1 MSPNVN
7 ENILKYLYE
16 ESSIIVLLSD
26 KKGNVLES
34 NEFVSTLI
42 GKKLVGLNLS
52 DLFIYFVKPFDIS
65 EHLTDSS
72 KKVLINI
79 TSAAQ
84 MPGTW
89 YFHFYNLGES
99 VLAIGE
105 ANILEIENL
114 HQNLQEVNQELYSTS
129 RELQKKNAELKK
141 AIDLKNHFLGIAS
154 HDLRNPLG
162 VIMGFSEIL
171 IDDLKANVSE
181 DTIEM
186 LESIMTSSEFML
198 KLLNDLL
205 DVSALE
211 SGKMK
216 LEIIKTDL
224 INLIQKNIELNSV
237 LSKKKNISIELS
249 CTENI
254 PEVMIDTLKIEQVLN
269 NLISNALKFS
279 QPGTKV
285 TVSVFVKDNNVIT
298 GVTDEG
304 QGIPKAETEK
314 LFKDFEKTTVQST
327 GGEKSTGLGL
337 SIVKKLIIAH
347 KGQIWVESELGKGTS
362 FFFSLPFII

>member
-1 MSPNVN
+1 MSLALN
-7 ENILKYLYE
+7 ENILRYLNE
-16 ESSIIVLLSD
+16 ESSIIVILAD
-26 KKGNVLES
+26 KQGNILES
-34 NEFVSTLI
+34 NNFAFTII
-42 GKKLVGLNLS
+42 GKKLEGLNLK
-52 DLFIYFVKPFDIS
+52 DIFIYFVKPFDIS
-65 EHLTDSS
+65 EHLEDSS

-89 YFHFYNLGES
+89 YFHFYNLGDT

-105 ANILEIENL
+105 ANILEIESL
-114 HQNLQEVNQELYSTS
+114 QQNLQEVNQELYSAS

-171 IDDLKANVSE
+171 IDDLKANASE

-216 LEIIKTDL
+216 LEIVKTDFLGL
-224 INLIQKNIELNSV
+224 IKKIIEFNNV
-237 LSKKKNISIELS
+237 LSNKKNISIEL
-249 CTENI
+249 CCAKNI
-254 PEVMIDTLKIEQVLN
+254 PEVMIDTGKIEQVLN

-279 QPGTKV
+279 HAGTKISINI
-285 TVSVFVKDNNVIT
+285 SVKENNVIV

-304 QGIPKAETEK
+304 PGIPKAEIEK

-347 KGQIWVESELGKGTS
+347 KGQIWVESELGKGST
-362 FFFSLPFII
+362 FFFSLPVIS